1 MNLNDEEIETVEQMK
16 ILGVVISSDL
26 KYSQN
31 TQYIVQKAFKR
42 IWMLRRLMNLGAS
55 ESQLLDIYTKQIRS
69 VFELVVPVWHSSLT
83 STDSLNIERVQKSA
97 FHVILGQK
105 YNSYNNACSYL
116 KVQTLYERRQHLCLK
131 FF

>member
-1 MNLNDEEIETVEQMK
+1 
-16 ILGVVISSDL
+16 
-26 KYSQN
+26 
-31 TQYIVQKAFKR
+31 
-42 IWMLRRLMNLGAS
+42 MLRRLKNLGAS

-105 YNSYNNACSYL
+105 YISYSNACNY
-116 KVQTLYERRQHLCLK
+116 
-131 FF
+131 